1 MRKLILSSLAGL
13 LAVGLLGGCGD
24 SEGGNGE
31 VPTILKAQFQTQMK
45 TILHDLQAAE
55 EQASAIEDRYLGL
68 DELRGRYFNRPVPD
82 NYELSL
88 ADVSAT
94 GYRAEV
100 VHKASGLRC
109 RLEVGG
115 SGRGAPGPPPVALW
129 WA

>member
-1 MRKLILSSLAGL
+1 MRKLILSSLVGL
-13 LAVGLLGGCGD
+13 LVIGLLGGCGD
-24 SEGGNGE
+24 SETGNGE
-31 VPTILKAQFQTQMK
+31 VPPILKAQFQTQMK

-82 NYELSL
+82 NYELTM
-88 ADVSAT
+88 ADVTAAS
-94 GYRAEV
+94 YRAEV

-115 SGRGAPGPPPVALW
+115 SGRGAPTCD
-129 WA
+129 

>member
-1 MRKLILSSLAGL
+1 MRKLILSALAGL
-13 LAVGLLGGCGD
+13 LLAGAPGGCGD
-24 SEGGNGE
+24 SESGNGE

-68 DELRGRYFNRPVPD
+68 EELRGRYFNRPVPD
-82 NYELSL
+82 NYQLTM
-88 ADVSAT
+88 ADVTAT

-109 RLEVGG
+109 SLEVGG
-115 SGRGAPGPPPVALW
+115 SGRGAPTCD
-129 WA
+129 